1 MPTPQKSSLKCS
13 RPQNHPSSV
22 FLDIQILTPAAH
34 EALGSKDGFT
44 NLKKFLFCPQM
55 SEG

>member
-22 FLDIQILTPAAH
+22 FLDVQILTPAAH